1 MLVVVGR
8 VVVTAVHLFLI
19 SSTDRLAPSL
29 QADSTLPQN
38 SLYILPLSYSNPVYS
53 L

>member
-8 VVVTAVHLFLI
+8 VVVTVVHLFLI

-29 QADSTLPQN
+29 QADSLLTDN
-38 SLYILPLSYSNPVYS
+38 SLHIVPLSYSSSV
-53 L
+53 